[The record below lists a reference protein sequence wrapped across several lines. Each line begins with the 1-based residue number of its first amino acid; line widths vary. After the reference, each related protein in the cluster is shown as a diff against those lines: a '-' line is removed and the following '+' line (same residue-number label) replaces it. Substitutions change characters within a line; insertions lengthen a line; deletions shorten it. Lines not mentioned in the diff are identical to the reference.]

1 MLKRTKTGQTK
12 HDKAVLGSVRSYQGL
27 GYNVKADLPGYDKPK
42 KIGGYI
48 PDVIAIRVRKEK
60 IVEVE
65 TRDSNKKDIDQHQ
78 AFKNYADRKL
88 GREFRKKII

>member
-1 MLKRTKTGQTK
+1 MSKRTKTGQAK
-12 HDKAVLGSVRSYQGL
+12 HDKAVLGSARSYQGL
-27 GYNVKADLPGYDKPK
+27 GYNVKADLPGYDRPK

-48 PDVIAIRVRKEK
+48 PDVMATKGKKEK

-65 TRDSNKKDIDQHQ
+65 TKDSNKKDIDQHQ
-78 AFKNYADRKL
+78 AFKNYADRKS